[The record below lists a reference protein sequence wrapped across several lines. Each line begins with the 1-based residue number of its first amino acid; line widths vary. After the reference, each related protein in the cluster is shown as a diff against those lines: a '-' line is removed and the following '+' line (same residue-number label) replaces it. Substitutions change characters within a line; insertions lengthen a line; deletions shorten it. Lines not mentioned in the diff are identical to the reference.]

1 MMLNHWDWLPTHYQY
16 LIHGLGVTLL
26 VLVFSV
32 VVGFALAVPLGL
44 VQVTGSN
51 FARKLAGAYCNY
63 IRGTPLLTQIWLL
76 YYGVGS
82 LFPLIP
88 GMREHFTWLIRLDA
102 IYYGLAAFT
111 LSFAGYE
118 AEIMR
123 GAFLSVPRG
132 ELEAARS
139 FGMSPTKVLFRVWF
153 PSAVLKVLPTLAGEV
168 IGQLKSTPLIFTIPV
183 MDLMG
188 ATSKVRQ
195 DTYLVYEP
203 LILLAVIYMV
213 LTYVIT
219 QGFNYLES
227 LIPQRR

>member
-1 MMLNHWDWLPTHYQY
+1 MTSSTSASRLREIPRGVWALGFVSLFMDISSEMIHALLPVYLVTMLGASMTTVGLIEGIAEATAMIVKIFSGTLSDWL
-16 LIHGLGVTLL
+16 GRRK
-26 VLVFSV
+26 
-32 VVGFALAVPLGL
+32 ALAAFG
-44 VQVTGSN
+44 
-51 FARKLAGAYCNY
+51 
-63 IRGTPLLTQIWLL
+63 
-76 YYGVGS
+76 
-82 LFPLIP
+82 
-88 GMREHFTWLIRLDA
+88 
-102 IYYGLAAFT
+102 YGLAAFT

-132 ELEAARS
+132 ELEAARA
-139 FGMSPTKVLFRVWF
+139 FGMSPMKVLARVWF

-219 QGFNYLES
+219 RGFNYLER